1 MHNSFQIC
9 LSALK
14 LGSFRP
20 FSALLYPCAVRSVSV
35 LGIAGI
41 LGQKLAGHIGTFSAV
56 NNALVLTAYRY
67 RTFFVERVAVCFNAA
82 SAAAAFLVFAA
93 GAVQSAAG
101 IDDVFW

>member
-1 MHNSFQIC
+1 M
-9 LSALK
+9 SALK

-20 FSALLYPCAVRSVSV
+20 FFTLIYACAVR
-35 LGIAGI
+35 GIAVFGVAGI
-41 LGQKLAGHIGTFSAV
+41 LGQQLAGDIGTFSAV

-67 RTFFVERVAVCFNAA
+67 RTFSVERVAVCFNAA

-101 IDDVFW
+101 IDDVFG